1 MNSGPGV
8 PTSPLAVRVVGPGRA
23 GTSLTHAL
31 RSVGWQ
37 IELLDR
43 AAEVAGAAEGVDLL
57 LLCVP
62 DTALRLVAAQVRPVP
77 TTVVAHVAGA
87 LGLDVLDGHARPAA
101 LHPLVSMPTAEVGA
115 TRLVGAWF
123 ATAGDPLVHQVVTAL
138 GGRFVDVA
146 DADRVEYHAAA
157 AIASNHLVALLGQV
171 QRVADDVGVPLEAYL
186 DLVRGG
192 VESVAAMGPAAAL
205 TGPVARGDVDMVRRH
220 LAALPEVERPAY
232 RALALEAALL
242 VGREQEFAFL
252 RDPRT

>member
-1 MNSGPGV
+1 MSSGADAP
-8 PTSPLAVRVVGPGRA
+8 PTVRVVGPGRA
-23 GTSLTHAL
+23 GTSLAHAL
-31 RSVGWQ
+31 RHVGWDVD
-37 IELLDR
+37 LLDR
-43 AAEVAGAAEGVDLL
+43 GAQVARAAEGVDLL

-62 DTALRLVAAQVRPVP
+62 DTAVAPVAAAVRPVP

-87 LGLDVLDGHARPAA
+87 LGLDVLDGHERPAA
-101 LHPLVSMPTAEVGA
+101 LHPLVSMPNAQVGA
-115 TRLVGAWF
+115 ERLVGAWF
-123 ATAGDPLVHQVVTAL
+123 ATAGDTYVHRVVTAL
-138 GGRFVDVA
+138 GGRFVEVA

-220 LAALPEVERPAY
+220 LDALPEVERPAY
-232 RALALEAALL
+232 RAMALEAALL
-242 VGREQEFAFL
+242 VGRAEEFAFL
-252 RDPRT
+252 RDVGR

>member
-1 MNSGPGV
+1 
-8 PTSPLAVRVVGPGRA
+8 VRVIGPGRA

-31 RSVGWQ
+31 RGVGWQ
-37 IELLDR
+37 VELLDR
-43 AAEVAGAAEGVDLL
+43 ADEVAGAAEGVDLL

-62 DTALRLVAAQVRPVP
+62 DTAVQLVAAQVRPVP

-101 LHPLVSMPTAEVGA
+101 LHPLVSMPATEVGA
-115 TRLVGAWF
+115 ERLVGAWF

-252 RDPRT
+252 RDPQT